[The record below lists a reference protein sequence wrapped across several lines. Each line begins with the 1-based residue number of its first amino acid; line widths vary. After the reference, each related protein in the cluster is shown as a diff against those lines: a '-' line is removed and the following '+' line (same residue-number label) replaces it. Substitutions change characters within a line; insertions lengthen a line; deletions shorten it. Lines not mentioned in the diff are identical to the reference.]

1 MTGNTR
7 AGQDPD
13 HATSLVEEL
22 TLDVGEAAPRPRPDT
37 LERPHING
45 RLPAEHH
52 VAYERD
58 LLPADLEA
66 LKLPRG
72 TAPRSLVRIHASHHS
87 LARCLAAGMRP
98 MQASLVTGYSPGR
111 ISALSND
118 PAFSA
123 LVEDYRQEAKS
134 VFADMGERLADFSMD
149 ALEILHE
156 RLHDSPE
163 TFTIPMLLDVVKT
176 GADRTGFG
184 PGQEVHLKV
193 DRDFIDRPPRETHE
207 EWQARRARELAADA
221 ADCMVPSTRTTN

>member
-1 MTGNTR
+1 MTDDR
-7 AGQDPD
+7 
-13 HATSLVEEL
+13 EL
-22 TLDVGEAAPRPRPDT
+22 IDELDLGGTAPPRPDT

-45 RLPAEHH
+45 SLPREFF

-58 LLPADLEA
+58 LLPADIEA

-87 LARCLAAGMRP
+87 LARCLAAGMKP
-98 MQASLVTGYSPGR
+98 LQASLVTGYSPGR
-111 ISALSND
+111 ISQLAGD

-123 LVEDYRQEAKS
+123 LVEDYKIEARS
-134 VFADMGERLADFSMD
+134 IFADMGERLADFSMD

-163 TFTIPMLLDVVKT
+163 TFTVPMLLDVVKA

-207 EWQARRARELAADA
+207 EWEARRARELAGGALDSLE
-221 ADCMVPSTRTTN
+221 PPTRTTN